1 MILPIER
8 RKMKSSMASLNLW
21 FYEEV
26 VASRHNAELELRVP
40 WIRVIRGS
48 KRSSLVFLLS

>member
-1 MILPIER
+1 
-8 RKMKSSMASLNLW
+8 MKSSMASLNLW